1 MFIILR
7 LHVYK
12 AIAAIFWQSASY
24 VYFFKIRLMERLSI
38 WNFPKKHFLQGFIRI
53 SSGPI
58 TRKILFPGFLIW
70 SRLESKYEAFALLD
84 WNHIKGNCSILDLR
98 SIKLSLATL
107 RWSWCLFLF
116 RRLKLIICRLVLIF
130 KMFWRPQTWKRNFLH
145 FSAVLLC
152 VWHLFFNSRPHL
164 LSRLLL
170 RSYFFLLRQTFFRFT
185 ILPLFRHFA
194 WNLFDFSR
202 LVSLFSHSAK
212 SEFEHQLLSKAIQNE
227 QSRYKKLKSE
237 IETG

>member
-1 MFIILR
+1 MVSCS
-7 LHVYK
+7 H
-12 AIAAIFWQSASY
+12 AAI
-24 VYFFKIRLMERLSI
+24 
-38 WNFPKKHFLQGFIRI
+38 
-53 SSGPI
+53 
-58 TRKILFPGFLIW
+58 
-70 SRLESKYEAFALLD
+70 
-84 WNHIKGNCSILDLR
+84 
-98 SIKLSLATL
+98 SL
-107 RWSWCLFLF
+107 WFFLF
-116 RRLKLIICRLVLIF
+116 FFFQFFGLIF
-130 KMFWRPQTWKRNFLH
+130 FLNGFPNAFIVHSKPTFLFELIFFFSVVVFVTCGILTLVFNFI
-145 FSAVLLC
+145 
-152 VWHLFFNSRPHL
+152 FNSRPHL